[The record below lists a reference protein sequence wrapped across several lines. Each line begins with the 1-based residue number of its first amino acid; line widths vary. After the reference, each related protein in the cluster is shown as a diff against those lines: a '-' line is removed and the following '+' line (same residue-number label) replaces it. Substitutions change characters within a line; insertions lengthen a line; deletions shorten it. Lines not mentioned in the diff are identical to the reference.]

1 MNSERYLLLRPAK
14 SLELIPPELQILGPT
29 RPPDAGQ
36 PSAERTGDIL
46 RKLWQALDQSVDPIV
61 ITDRLGI
68 IEYVNPG
75 FETLTGYPKSEAL
88 GNSLRI
94 LCPAEEAPE
103 VYEAMWQKVRSG
115 DIFRG
120 SVVNQKRNGEA
131 FSVEKTITPLR
142 DSAGQITHFISTDR
156 DITERCRL
164 ELQLLQAQKMD
175 AIGRLAGGVAHD
187 FNNLLMVIS
196 SYAELMLDSLSPKH
210 PLRRNVQEIMGASR
224 RAADLTRQLLVFGR
238 KQVQTLQLLDLNLV
252 IDEIS
257 RMLLRL
263 IGEDIEFV
271 FIPGAQL
278 GIVKADPVQIEQ
290 VLMNLAG
297 NARDAMPDGG
307 KLTIETIAIKLDE
320 EYVQK
325 HAAVPAGDYI
335 LLTVTDSGMGIAPQH
350 LPHIFEP
357 FYSTKEENEG
367 TGLGLATVYGVVRQ
381 SGGFVWVYSEPGMGT
396 TFKIYLPSV
405 HAANW
410 KRPHAETVEEFT
422 PHGCETILLVEDEP
436 AVRQSEREFLLLNG
450 YLVLE
455 ASDGEDALHLV
466 AGFNG
471 PIHLMISDVVMPR
484 IGGAKLAER
493 LRSLKP
499 DLKVLFVSG
508 YAEATVLRQ
517 GGIDLS
523 TSFLQ
528 KPFSLKT
535 LARKIR
541 EVIEVDSSS
550 KAASAGSDS

>member
-1 MNSERYLLLRPAK
+1 LRPAK
-14 SLELIPPELQILGPT
+14 SLELLPPELQIQRPA

-61 ITDRLGI
+61 ITDSLGI

-75 FETLTGYPKSEAL
+75 FEILTGYTKSEAL

-94 LCPAEEAPE
+94 LCSAAKAPE
-103 VYEAMWQKVRSG
+103 VYEAMWQTVRSG
-115 DIFRG
+115 NTFRG
-120 SVVNQKRNGEA
+120 NVVNQKRNGEA

-493 LRSLKP
+493 LRSLRP

-517 GGIDLS
+517 EGIDLA
-523 TSFLQ
+523 TGFLQ

>member
-1 MNSERYLLLRPAK
+1 
-14 SLELIPPELQILGPT
+14 LELIPPELQILGPT

-75 FETLTGYPKSEAL
+75 FEILTGYPKSEAL

-103 VYEAMWQKVRSG
+103 VYEAMWQTVHSG
-115 DIFRG
+115 NTFRG
-120 SVVNQKRNGEA
+120 NVVNQKRNGEA

-307 KLTIETIAIKLDE
+307 KLTIETIAINLDE

-405 HAANW
+405 HSANW

-466 AGFNG
+466 SGFNG

-523 TSFLQ
+523 TGFLQ

>member
-1 MNSERYLLLRPAK
+1 MRPTK
-14 SLELIPPELQILGPT
+14 RLELIPPESEIMSRRRHNNGE
-29 RPPDAGQ
+29 RPSP
-36 PSAERTGDIL
+36 EKTGDIM
-46 RKLWQALDQSVDPIV
+46 RKLWQALDQSADPIV
-61 ITDRLGI
+61 ITNRVGI

-75 FETLTGYPKSEAL
+75 FEVLTGYSKGEAL
-88 GNSLRI
+88 GNSLRF
-94 LCPAEEAPE
+94 LRSANEAPE
-103 VYEAMWQKVRSG
+103 VYEAMWETVFSG
-115 DIFRG
+115 GTFRG
-120 SVVNQKRNGEA
+120 NVVNQKRNGEA
-131 FSVEKTITPLR
+131 FSVQKTLTPLL
-142 DSAGQITHFISTDR
+142 DSAGEITHFISTDR
-156 DITERCRL
+156 DITEQCRL
-164 ELQLLQAQKMD
+164 EVQLQQAHKMD

-196 SYAELMLDSLSPKH
+196 SYAELMLDSLSAKH

-238 KQVQTLQLLDLNLV
+238 KQVQTLQLLDLNSV

-257 RMLLRL
+257 RMLLRM

-271 FIPGAQL
+271 FLPGARL

-307 KLTIETIAIKLDE
+307 KLTVETIAVKLDE
-320 EYVQK
+320 TYVQK
-325 HAAVPAGDYI
+325 HAVVPAGDYV

-357 FYSTKEENEG
+357 FYTTKEESQG
-367 TGLGLATVYGVVRQ
+367 TGLGLATVYGIVKQ
-381 SGGFVWVYSEPGMGT
+381 TGGFVWVYSEPGMGT
-396 TFKIYLPSV
+396 TFKIYLPRV
-405 HAANW
+405 T
-410 KRPHAETVEEFT
+410 AENCELPRVARIEKAI

-450 YLVLE
+450 YLILE
-455 ASDGEDALHLV
+455 ASDGEDALHL
-466 AGFNG
+466 ASEFKG

-484 IGGAKLAER
+484 IGGAKLAEQLHSIR
-493 LRSLKP
+493 P
-499 DLKVLFVSG
+499 DVKVLFVSG
-508 YAEATVLRQ
+508 YAEATVLGQ

-523 TSFLQ
+523 TGFLQ

-541 EVIEVDSSS
+541 EVIEVNSSA
-550 KAASAGSDS
+550 KAASGSNN

>member
-1 MNSERYLLLRPAK
+1 MRPIK
-14 SLELIPPELQILGPT
+14 GLDLIPPEPLISAPALQT
-29 RPPDAGQ
+29 NASQ
-36 PSAERTGDIL
+36 SSAEKTGDIL
-46 RKLWQALDQSVDPIV
+46 RKLWQALDQSADPIV
-61 ITDRLGI
+61 ITNRLGI

-75 FETLTGYPKSEAL
+75 FEILTGYSKGEAL

-94 LCPAEEAPE
+94 LRSANEAPE
-103 VYEAMWQKVRSG
+103 VYEAMWQAVFSG
-115 DIFRG
+115 GTFRG
-120 SVVNQKRNGEA
+120 NVVNQKRNGEA
-131 FSVEKTITPLR
+131 FSVETTITPLR
-142 DSAGQITHFISTDR
+142 DGAGQITHFISTDR
-156 DITERCRL
+156 DITEQCRL
-164 ELQLLQAQKMD
+164 EVQLQQAHKMD

-196 SYAELMLDSLSPKH
+196 SYAELMLDSLGPKH

-238 KQVQTLQLLDLNLV
+238 KQVQTLQLLDLNSV

-257 RMLLRL
+257 RMLLRM
-263 IGEDIEFV
+263 IGEDIELVFV
-271 FIPGAQL
+271 PGAHL

-307 KLTIETIAIKLDE
+307 KLTVETIAIKLDE
-320 EYVQK
+320 AYVQK
-325 HAAVPAGDYI
+325 HAVVPAGDYI
-335 LLTVTDSGMGIAPQH
+335 LLTVADSGMGIAPQH

-357 FYSTKEENEG
+357 FYTTKEETQG
-367 TGLGLATVYGVVRQ
+367 TGLGLATVYGIVKQ

-405 HAANW
+405 M
-410 KRPHAETVEEFT
+410 AETCERPRVARIEKVT
-422 PHGCETILLVEDEP
+422 PPGCETILLVEDEP

-455 ASDGEDALHLV
+455 ASDGEDALYL
-466 AGFNG
+466 ASQFKGA
-471 PIHLMISDVVMPR
+471 IHLMISDVVMPR
-484 IGGAKLAER
+484 MGGAKLAEQ
-493 LRSLKP
+493 LRALRP
-499 DLKVLFVSG
+499 DVKVLFVSG

-517 GGIDLS
+517 GGIDLA
-523 TSFLQ
+523 TGFLQ

-541 EVIEVDSSS
+541 EVIEVNSSA
-550 KAASAGSDS
+550 KAAAGSNN